1 MGIFK
6 TGNKKLYEI
15 IKCFCKVVRRN
26 GIVEIDEFCVLIEK
40 EFEDCEIEHKIY
52 ISLGNAISMYNDFC
66 PEGYQIISFDET
78 VCNPNNEKVGELWL

>member
-1 MGIFK
+1 MWYYNIVSKGALNFANGGNMGIFK

-52 ISLGNAISMYNDFC
+52 ISLGNAI
-66 PEGYQIISFDET
+66 
-78 VCNPNNEKVGELWL
+78 